1 MATRHSQST
10 DAWGREH
17 LLDVE
22 TGMTGYPPWRT
33 RRSLTKGAMFDPT
46 LPTPVTYL
54 TLGPDGEE
62 PPLEVEFWHYC
73 ALMTEALVAGDT
85 IDFAFE
91 SFWPHKITTSEPG
104 STYVPRWVATAI
116 YTMSRTAPSPLRV
129 PPPQEA
135 IWGAYEQLLYLS
147 HLRTARG
154 HW

>member
-1 MATRHSQST
+1 MATRHLQST

-91 SFWPHKITTSEPG
+91 SFWPHNARVSNFTLPSTRRSDRSGIVRGSFPRPG
-104 STYVPRWVATAI
+104 TVLRLPRA
-116 YTMSRTAPSPLRV
+116 PLRIFLQSID
-129 PPPQEA
+129 PPDF
-135 IWGAYEQLLYLS
+135 
-147 HLRTARG
+147 
-154 HW
+154 